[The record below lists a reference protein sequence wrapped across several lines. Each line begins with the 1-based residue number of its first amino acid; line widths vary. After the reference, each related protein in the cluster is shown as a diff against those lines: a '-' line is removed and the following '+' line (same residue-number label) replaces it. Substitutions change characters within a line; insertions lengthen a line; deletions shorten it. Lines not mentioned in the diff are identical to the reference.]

1 MTITTPRIKRQP
13 VAKATGRERTFDNA
27 CRSTPVWP
35 IQTMNPANN
44 TETKEMMTFKKNIDA
59 TSNDSTFKPFFS

>member
-1 MTITTPRIKRQP
+1 
-13 VAKATGRERTFDNA
+13 
-27 CRSTPVWP
+27 
-35 IQTMNPANN
+35 MNPANN